1 MFSRSGSAIFV
12 PDGAPPADAL
22 RRTTHLGVAAHAD
35 DLEIMAI
42 HGILA
47 CYERAPSSFTGVIVT
62 DGAGS
67 PQGHGALDAA
77 ALRDARRREQEQA
90 AALGKYGAVVF
101 LDHPSADVKD
111 RRAPGVVNDLRALL
125 RATRPEVVYTHAL
138 SDVHDTHVGV
148 TLRLLD
154 ACRELGPAERPA
166 RVLGCEVWR
175 DLDWLTGI
183 DKVALAVDEQPE
195 LQSALLRCFSS
206 QLATKGIDR
215 GALGRRAANAAFS
228 ESHRIDRHA
237 GLVWAMELTP
247 LLVDGGDPREFIR
260 NLVRRL
266 EDDAVAR
273 LDRLSS

>member
-1 MFSRSGSAIFV
+1 MFSRAGSAIFV
-12 PDGAPPADAL
+12 PDGAPPNDAL

-62 DGAGS
+62 DGTGS
-67 PQGHGALDAA
+67 PQGHAALDAET
-77 ALRDARRREQEQA
+77 LRDVRRHEQEQA
-90 AALGKYGAVVF
+90 AELGKYGAVVF

-111 RRAPGVVNDLRALL
+111 QRSPAVVNDLRALL

-154 ACRELGPAERPA
+154 ACRELGPAERPQ

-183 DKVALAVDEQPE
+183 DKVALPVDEHSE
-195 LQSALLRCFSS
+195 LQAALLRCFTS

-215 GALGRRAANAAFS
+215 GTLGRRVANAAFS
-228 ESHRIDRHA
+228 ESHRIDSHA
-237 GLVWAMELTP
+237 GLVWAMDLTP
-247 LLVDGGDPREFIR
+247 LLLDGAHPREFLR

-266 EDDAVAR
+266 EDDVIAR